1 MQAVNSRSRVTGV
14 TFDSSHRHPGPV
26 RDVAL
31 RGDNVQILILRRHGM
46 GTVAFYPLPDLKAI
60 LQLKFISRSW
70 RSQQGTHAQRSNRV
84 GRLHYVQF
92 EYLAFA
98 TVAWQHSFNRA
109 RVQHSTGIVSRHTQN
124 SRTMRYIQ
132 PTYADGRALAIEMW
146 SNAGW
151 MTWSCGTVS
160 VLENGGWYIM

>member
-1 MQAVNSRSRVTGV
+1 MQAVNSRSRVTRV

-26 RDVAL
+26 QDVAL
-31 RGDNVQILILRRHGM
+31 RAGESTSKFSYSDAM
-46 GTVAFYPLPDLKAI
+46 GWARCLCTNSNTSTLPDLKAI
-60 LQLKFISRSW
+60 FQLKFISRSW
-70 RSQQGTHAQRSNRV
+70 RSQQGTQAQRSIRS
-84 GRLHYVQF
+84 
-92 EYLAFA
+92 
-98 TVAWQHSFNRA
+98 WQHSLNRV

-132 PTYADGRALAIEMW
+132 PTYADGRVLAIEMW